1 MSEQDWRGV
10 ANEDEDPDKKGNL
23 VLARRSRA
31 LLVDLTRPHAGKLW
45 TLGALVVA
53 DNACFV
59 LIPLVVAYGLDKGIG
74 QAAQSAGAPAAQM
87 LGVRV
92 GGGWAALA
100 FAVAALLL
108 LALFGAWLN
117 YASQTRAA
125 ALAQSILLELRTR
138 VFTHAQRLSVAF
150 HERYTSGKV
159 IARLGN
165 DMDTLM
171 EFLSGSVVESM
182 NAALSLVSMTL
193 ILFWLDVPLALVGLA
208 GFVPM
213 VVMTRRSGRLQR
225 ISQRRARR
233 AIARVITHYVDAM
246 SGIRA
251 VQSYRR
257 EQRNEEILAA
267 ESAEYQATTVE
278 ATVNMAN
285 YIGFSRLVDN
295 LSTVAVL
302 LVGSWRVIH
311 GEIQVGVLAAF
322 LMYLRNFYE
331 PLETLAQ
338 VFNMYQSAAS
348 ALEKISGVLEERPA
362 VPEPEHPVVPANDE
376 GGVVLDRVTFS
387 YSPQGPPV
395 LPDCSLSIAP
405 GQVVAMVGET
415 GAGKS
420 TIAKLI
426 ARFYDPTSGSVRL
439 DGVDLRDIADAELR
453 KRIVMVTQEPYLFS
467 GTVLENIRL
476 GKADAEL
483 AEVIAAAR
491 AVGADEF
498 ISALPEG
505 YHTCV
510 QKRGDRLSAGERQLV
525 AFARVFLAAP
535 KVIVLDEATASL
547 DIPSERVVQR
557 ALGALLDGRTA
568 IIVAHRLSTVEIA
581 DRVLVVGEG
590 RILEDGPPA
599 ELLRGQGGAEGSPTG
614 YFAQLHTA
622 WQRSLA

>member
-1 MSEQDWRGV
+1 MDEQDWRGV
-10 ANEDEDPDKKGNL
+10 ANEEAEPDKKGNL

-31 LLVDLTRPHAGKLW
+31 LLLDLARPHLRKLW
-45 TLGALVVA
+45 FFLGIVLA

-59 LIPLVVAYGLDKGIG
+59 LTPLLVAYGLDSGISRAG
-74 QAAQSAGAPAAQM
+74 RGDWSA
-87 LGVRV
+87 LG
-92 GGGWAALA
+92 LA
-100 FAVAALLL
+100 GLALLL
-108 LALFGAWLN
+108 MMLFGAWLN
-117 YASQTRAA
+117 YASNTRSAI
-125 ALAQSILLELRTR
+125 LAQAMLFELRTT
-138 VFTHAQRLSVAF
+138 VFAHAQRLSVAF

-171 EFLSGSVVESM
+171 EFLSGSIVESM
-182 NAALSLVSMTL
+182 NATLSLISMTA
-193 ILFWLDVPLALVGLA
+193 IMFWLDAPLAIVGAL
-208 GFVPM
+208 GFIPM
-213 VVMTRRSGRLQR
+213 VLMTRRSARLQR

-233 AIARVITHYVDAM
+233 AIARVITHYVDTM
-246 SGIRA
+246 SGVRA
-251 VQSYRR
+251 VQTYRR
-257 EQRNEEILAA
+257 ERRNEDILAA

-278 ATVNMAN
+278 ATLNMAD

-302 LVGSWRVIH
+302 LVGGWRVIH
-311 GEIQVGVLAAF
+311 GDTQVGVLAAF

-362 VPEPEHPVVPANDE
+362 VPEPEHPVVPAKNE
-376 GGVVLDRVTFS
+376 GEIVFDRVAFS
-387 YSPQGPPV
+387 YAPDGPPV
-395 LPDCSLSIAP
+395 LPECSLAIAP
-405 GQVVAMVGET
+405 GQVVAMVGQT

-420 TIAKLI
+420 TIAKLV

-439 DGVDLRDIADAELR
+439 DGVDLREIADAELR
-453 KRIVMVTQEPYLFS
+453 ARVVMVTQEPYLFS
-467 GTVLENIRL
+467 GTIFENIRL
-476 GKADAEL
+476 GKTDATL
-483 AEVIAAAR
+483 AEAVAAAQ
-491 AVGADEF
+491 AVGAHEF
-498 ISALPEG
+498 IAALPDG
-505 YHTCV
+505 YDTAV

-557 ALGALLDGRTA
+557 ALGALLAGRTA

-599 ELLRGQGGAEGSPTG
+599 DLVEGNGRFAELHS
-614 YFAQLHTA
+614 A
-622 WQRSLA
+622 WRLSLA

>member
-10 ANEDEDPDKKGNL
+10 AKEDEDPDKKGSL

-31 LLVDLTRPHAGKLW
+31 LLLDLARPHVGKLW

-59 LIPLVVAYGLDKGIG
+59 LIPLMVAYGLDRGIG
-74 QAAQSAGAPAAQM
+74 QSGHGAGAPPVDM
-87 LGVRV
+87 LGAPAL
-92 GGGWAALA
+92 GGWPALA
-100 FAVAALLL
+100 LAGLALLL
-108 LALFGAWLN
+108 LTLFGAWLG
-117 YASQTRAA
+117 YASNTRSAM
-125 ALAQSILLELRTR
+125 LAQSMLLELRTR
-138 VFTHAQRLSVAF
+138 VFIHAQRLSVAF

-182 NAALSLVSMTL
+182 NAALSLATMTL

-246 SGIRA
+246 NGIRA
-251 VQSYRR
+251 VQAYRR
-257 EQRNEEILAA
+257 EQRNEDILAA
-267 ESAEYQATTVE
+267 EGAEYQATTVE
-278 ATVNMAN
+278 ATVNMAD

-302 LVGSWRVIH
+302 LFGSWRVIH
-311 GEIQVGVLAAF
+311 GDIQVGVLAAF

-348 ALEKISGVLEERPA
+348 ALEKISGLLEERPA
-362 VPEPEHPVVPANDE
+362 VPEPRRPVVPANDE

-387 YSPQGPPV
+387 YSPEGPLV
-395 LPDCSLSIAP
+395 LPDCSLAIAP
-405 GQVVAMVGET
+405 GQVVAMVGQT

-426 ARFYDPTSGSVRL
+426 ARFYDPTAGSVRL

-467 GTVLENIRL
+467 GTVFENIRI
-476 GKADAEL
+476 GKADADP
-483 AEVIAAAR
+483 AEVVAAAQ

-498 ISALPEG
+498 IRALPEG
-505 YHTCV
+505 YHTSV

-557 ALGALLDGRTA
+557 ALDVLLDGRTA

-590 RILEDGPPA
+590 GILEDGSPA
-599 ELLRGQGGAEGSPTG
+599 ELLHGAPHAEGSPAG
-614 YFAQLHTA
+614 HFAQLHTA